1 MPVKGLTQAEIDEA
15 TRAQVASGGK
25 STDRANRLPGETAS
39 EANARITA
47 AYKEMTAKPI
57 ITEAQKDAGVQVK
70 FVRTEAGGVGEYQV
84 IKPIGYTGPAIKVT
98 EFTPGVI
105 PANVKKTT
113 GTSVGFNPDDY
124 KTAEDMQRI
133 AAKAASG
140 KTLTPDEQVFMN
152 KGVSTPAAT
161 PTGTPTA
168 TTTSAPD
175 AAAALRKLQSGQALT
190 DAEKKLLGISVTPAA
205 PTGTVTPTPTGK
217 IYTASEL
224 QKLVAKLN
232 SGQKLTTE
240 EYIALGMRDD
250 IPNAVTPTP
259 VTPTSTR
266 TVSKTVKNSDGSTT
280 VTYSDGTT
288 ETTFA
293 PNTNGKKTVTSSTKN
308 ADGTTTVTYSDGTS
322 ETLAAGTPPPSP
334 VTVVP
339 GPGGTST
346 TSDRM
351 LAADTFANT
360 FALAF
365 GSKEASQPYVKI
377 LYNLVSGFYKS
388 GSDISESIN
397 LAIRQARDEKKIP
410 EFTKRFKGIFALEDR
425 LRAGEAVTV
434 PTIDEYIKS
443 EAKVGELLEQA
454 GMADLATQEFIGDAF
469 AKGKSVAEITRILSG
484 AFNTID
490 NAPAYLKNE
499 LSAKFPTVT
508 RSGLAKALIAG
519 DIGAQALE
527 KEIKNISVM
536 SAGKYQGVT
545 PTAKTAE
552 NLANLGYDFASSLSG
567 FGQVARERGT
577 MQKLEEISKG
587 TAANALDVQEGLT
600 SAIFE
605 KNIKEQ
611 EKMRIE
617 AEKEAARF
625 GAKAGTIGSKSLASQ
640 SRANRII

>member
-15 TRAQVASGGK
+15 TRAQVASGAK
-25 STDRANRLPGETAS
+25 STDRTNRLPGETAS

-57 ITEAQKDAGVQVK
+57 ISQEAKDAGVQVK

-84 IKPIGYTGPAIKVT
+84 IKPIGYTGPDVSKTT

-105 PANVKKTT
+105 PANAKRIT

-124 KTAEDMQRI
+124 KTAEDLQRI

-140 KTLTPDEQVFMN
+140 KTLTADEQAFMN
-152 KGVSTPAAT
+152 KGVSTPAA
-161 PTGTPTA
+161 PTTPTA
-168 TTTSAPD
+168 TTAYTPAQLQ
-175 AAAALRKLQSGQALT
+175 AIIAKLTGGGVLT
-190 DAEKKLLGISVTPAA
+190 PAEKAAIGIGPAVSPTAITPAVTTK
-205 PTGTVTPTPTGK
+205 PTTTTTTTTTSTATTTPTVT
-217 IYTASEL
+217 
-224 QKLVAKLN
+224 
-232 SGQKLTTE
+232 
-240 EYIALGMRDD
+240 
-250 IPNAVTPTP
+250 
-259 VTPTSTR
+259 
-266 TVSKTVKNSDGSTT
+266 
-280 VTYSDGTT
+280 
-288 ETTFA
+288 
-293 PNTNGKKTVTSSTKN
+293 KTVTSSTKN
-308 ADGTTTVTYSDGTS
+308 ADGTSTVTYSDGT
-322 ETLAAGTPPPSP
+322 TAILPATTPTPVVNSTVP

-339 GPGGTST
+339 GPTGTST

-377 LYNLVSGFYKS
+377 LYDLVSGFYKS

-434 PTIDEYIKS
+434 PTVDEYIKS

-469 AKGKSVAEITRILSG
+469 AKGKSVSEITRILSG

-567 FGQVARERGT
+567 FGEVARGTPT

-587 TAANALDVQEGLT
+587 TAVKALDVQEGLT

-605 KNIKEQ
+605 KNVKEQ

-617 AEKEAARF
+617 EEKERARF

-640 SRANRII
+640 SRGNRLI

>member
-15 TRAQVASGGK
+15 TRAQVASGAK
-25 STDRANRLPGETAS
+25 STDRTQRLPGETAT

-57 ITEAQKDAGVQVK
+57 ISQEAKDAGAQVK

-84 IKPIGYTGPAIKVT
+84 IKPIGYAGPDISKTT

-105 PANVKKTT
+105 PTNVKKTT

-133 AAKAASG
+133 AVKTASG
-140 KTLTPDEQVFMN
+140 KTLTPDEQAFMN
-152 KGVSTPAAT
+152 KGVN
-161 PTGTPTA
+161 TPTA
-168 TTTSAPD
+168 PTAP
-175 AAAALRKLQSGQALT
+175 ATQTAY
-190 DAEKKLLGISVTPAA
+190 TPAQ
-205 PTGTVTPTPTGK
+205 
-217 IYTASEL
+217 L
-224 QKLVAKLN
+224 QAIVAKLGR
-232 SGQKLTTE
+232 GQTLTPAE
-240 EYIALGMRDD
+240 QAAIGMGATA
-250 IPNAVTPTP
+250 PTAVTPTTTTAP
-259 VTPTSTR
+259 TTTTTSTA
-266 TVSKTVKNSDGSTT
+266 TT
-280 VTYSDGTT
+280 VVNPTVT
-288 ETTFA
+288 
-293 PNTNGKKTVTSSTKN
+293 KTVTSSTKN
-308 ADGTTTVTYSDGTS
+308 ADGTSTVTYSDGTS
-322 ETLAAGTPPPSP
+322 ATLPATTPTPVVNSTVP

-339 GPGGTST
+339 GPTGTST
-346 TSDRM
+346 TSERM
-351 LAADTFANT
+351 LASDTFANT

-377 LYNLVSGFYKS
+377 LYGLVSGFYKS
-388 GSDISESIN
+388 GSDIDEAIN
-397 LAIRQARDEKKIP
+397 LAIRQAREEKKIP

-434 PTIDEYIKS
+434 PTVGEYIKS

-545 PTAKTAE
+545 PTAATAE

-567 FGQVARERGT
+567 FGEVARGKAG
-577 MQKLEEISKG
+577 MQKLTEISSG
-587 TAANALDVQEGLT
+587 VAANALDIQEGLT

-640 SRANRII
+640 TRGNRLI

>member
-15 TRAQVASGGK
+15 TRAQVASGAK
-25 STDRANRLPGETAS
+25 STDRTQRLPGETAS

-57 ITEAQKDAGVQVK
+57 VSQEAQDAGVQVK
-70 FVRTEAGGVGEYQV
+70 FVRTGEGGVGEYQV
-84 IKPIGYTGPAIKVT
+84 VKPIGYTGPDVSKTT
-98 EFTPGVI
+98 EFTSGVI
-105 PANVKKTT
+105 PANVTKTT

-133 AAKAASG
+133 AAKVASG
-140 KTLTPDEQVFMN
+140 KTLTADEQAFMN
-152 KGVSTPAAT
+152 KGVNTPAAAPVAPTTYT
-161 PTGTPTA
+161 PAQLQSIIAKLGQGQTLTPAEQSAIGMSAGTPTA
-168 TTTSAPD
+168 VTSTVTTTPTTTTTA
-175 AAAALRKLQSGQALT
+175 
-190 DAEKKLLGISVTPAA
+190 VTA
-205 PTGTVTPTPTGK
+205 TPTAT
-217 IYTASEL
+217 
-224 QKLVAKLN
+224 
-232 SGQKLTTE
+232 
-240 EYIALGMRDD
+240 
-250 IPNAVTPTP
+250 
-259 VTPTSTR
+259 
-266 TVSKTVKNSDGSTT
+266 
-280 VTYSDGTT
+280 
-288 ETTFA
+288 
-293 PNTNGKKTVTSSTKN
+293 KTVTSSTKN
-308 ADGTTTVTYSDGTS
+308 ADGTTTVIYSDGTS
-322 ETLAAGTPPPSP
+322 KIFPAGTPTPVVNSTVP

-339 GPGGTST
+339 GPTGTST

-377 LYNLVSGFYKS
+377 LYDLVSGFYKS
-388 GSDISESIN
+388 GSDIDESLN

-434 PTIDEYIKS
+434 PTIAQYIQS

-454 GMADLATQEFIGDAF
+454 GMADLATQDFIGDAF

-567 FGQVARERGT
+567 FGEVARGTPT

-587 TAANALDVQEGLT
+587 TAVNAIDVQEGLT

-611 EKMRIE
+611 EKMRLE

>member
-15 TRAQVASGGK
+15 TRAQVASGAK
-25 STDRANRLPGETAS
+25 STDRTQRLPGETAT

-57 ITEAQKDAGVQVK
+57 ISQAAKDAGVQVK

-84 IKPIGYTGPAIKVT
+84 VKPIGYTGPDVSKTT
-98 EFTPGVI
+98 EFTSGVI

-140 KTLTPDEQVFMN
+140 KTLTADEQAFMN
-152 KGVSTPAAT
+152 KGVSTPAA
-161 PTGTPTA
+161 PATPTA
-168 TTTSAPD
+168 TTAYTPAQLQ
-175 AAAALRKLQSGQALT
+175 AIVAKLGRGQALT
-190 DAEKKLLGISVTPAA
+190 PAEQAAIGMSATAPTAVTPAVTTT
-205 PTGTVTPTPTGK
+205 PTTTTTVTPSP
-217 IYTASEL
+217 
-224 QKLVAKLN
+224 
-232 SGQKLTTE
+232 
-240 EYIALGMRDD
+240 
-250 IPNAVTPTP
+250 
-259 VTPTSTR
+259 
-266 TVSKTVKNSDGSTT
+266 T
-280 VTYSDGTT
+280 VT
-288 ETTFA
+288 
-293 PNTNGKKTVTSSTKN
+293 KTVTATTKN
-308 ADGTTTVTYSDGTS
+308 ADGSSTVTYSDGTS
-322 ETLAAGTPPPSP
+322 TIIPVGTPTPIVNSTVP
-334 VTVVP
+334 VTVIP
-339 GPGGTST
+339 GPTGTST

-351 LAADTFANT
+351 LASDTFANT

-377 LYNLVSGFYKS
+377 LYDLVSGFYKS
-388 GSDISESIN
+388 GSDIDEALN
-397 LAIRQARDEKKIP
+397 LAIRQAREEKKIP

-434 PTIDEYIKS
+434 PTIAQYIQS

-567 FGQVARERGT
+567 FGDVARGKAT

-587 TAANALDVQEGLT
+587 TASNALDVQEGLT

-605 KNIKEQ
+605 KNVKEQ

-640 SRANRII
+640 SRANRLI

>member
-1 MPVKGLTQAEIDEA
+1 MPVKGLTQAEIEEA
-15 TRAQVASGGK
+15 TRAQVASGAK
-25 STDRANRLPGETAS
+25 STDRTNRLPGETAS

-47 AYKEMTAKPI
+47 AYKEMTAKPVI
-57 ITEAQKDAGVQVK
+57 SQEAKDAGVQVK

-84 IKPIGYTGPAIKVT
+84 VKPIGYTGPDVSKTT

-140 KTLTPDEQVFMN
+140 KALTPDEQVFMN
-152 KGVSTPAAT
+152 RGVSTPAAT
-161 PTGTPTA
+161 PAPTTQTAYTPAQLQAIVAKLGRGQTLTPAEQAAIGMGTA
-168 TTTSAPD
+168 TT
-175 AAAALRKLQSGQALT
+175 
-190 DAEKKLLGISVTPAA
+190 
-205 PTGTVTPTPTGK
+205 PT
-217 IYTASEL
+217 I
-224 QKLVAKLN
+224 
-232 SGQKLTTE
+232 
-240 EYIALGMRDD
+240 
-250 IPNAVTPTP
+250 TPTP
-259 VTPTSTR
+259 VTPTSTK
-266 TVSKTVKNSDGSTT
+266 TVVKTVKNADGSTT
-280 VTYSDGTT
+280 ITYSDGTT
-288 ETTFA
+288 ETTLA

-322 ETLAAGTPPPSP
+322 EILAAGTPPPAP
-334 VTVVP
+334 ITVVP
-339 GPGGTST
+339 GPTGIST
-346 TSDRM
+346 TSNRM
-351 LAADTFANT
+351 LASDTFANT

-377 LYNLVSGFYKS
+377 LYDLVSGFYKS
-388 GSDISESIN
+388 GSDIDEALN
-397 LAIRQARDEKKIP
+397 LAIRQAREEKKIP

-434 PTIDEYIKS
+434 PTIAEYIKS

-454 GMADLATQEFIGDAF
+454 GMADLATQDFIGDAF

-567 FGQVARERGT
+567 FGQVARERAG
-577 MQKLEEISKG
+577 MQKLTEISSG
-587 TAANALDVQEGLT
+587 TAANALDIQEGLT

-617 AEKEAARF
+617 AEREAARF

>member
-15 TRAQVASGGK
+15 TRAQVASGAK
-25 STDRANRLPGETAS
+25 STDRTQRLPGETAS

-57 ITEAQKDAGVQVK
+57 ISQAAKDAGVQVK

-84 IKPIGYTGPAIKVT
+84 VKPIGYTGPDVSKTT
-98 EFTPGVI
+98 EFTSGVI

-140 KTLTPDEQVFMN
+140 KTLTADEQAFMN
-152 KGVSTPAAT
+152 KGVSTPAA
-161 PTGTPTA
+161 PTTPTA
-168 TTTSAPD
+168 TTAYTPAQLQ
-175 AAAALRKLQSGQALT
+175 AIVAKLGRGQALT
-190 DAEKKLLGISVTPAA
+190 PAEQAAIGMGATAPTAVTPAVTTT
-205 PTGTVTPTPTGK
+205 PTTTTTTTTTVTPSP
-217 IYTASEL
+217 
-224 QKLVAKLN
+224 
-232 SGQKLTTE
+232 
-240 EYIALGMRDD
+240 
-250 IPNAVTPTP
+250 
-259 VTPTSTR
+259 
-266 TVSKTVKNSDGSTT
+266 T
-280 VTYSDGTT
+280 VT
-288 ETTFA
+288 
-293 PNTNGKKTVTSSTKN
+293 KTVTSSTKN
-308 ADGTTTVTYSDGTS
+308 ADGTSTVTYSDGTS
-322 ETLAAGTPPPSP
+322 AILPAGTPTPVVNTTVP

-339 GPGGTST
+339 GPTGTST
-346 TSDRM
+346 TSNRM
-351 LAADTFANT
+351 LASDTFANT

-377 LYNLVSGFYKS
+377 LYDLVSGFYKS
-388 GSDISESIN
+388 GSDIDEALN
-397 LAIRQARDEKKIP
+397 LAIRQAREEKKIP

-434 PTIDEYIKS
+434 PTIAEYIQS

-519 DIGAQALE
+519 DVGAQALE

-567 FGQVARERGT
+567 FGDVARGTPT
-577 MQKLEEISKG
+577 MQKLQEISSG
-587 TAANALDVQEGLT
+587 TAAKALDVQEGLT

-605 KNIKEQ
+605 KNVKEQ

>member
-15 TRAQVASGGK
+15 TRAQVAAGGK

-152 KGVSTPAAT
+152 KGVSTPATT
-161 PTGTPTA
+161 PVVAPTA
-168 TTTSAPD
+168 TPTSAPD
-175 AAAALRKLQSGQALT
+175 AAAAVRKLQSGQALT
-190 DAEKKLLGISVTPAA
+190 DAEKKLLGMSVTPSA
-205 PTGTVTPTPTGK
+205 PTGTPATPKKFTP
-217 IYTASEL
+217 AEL
-224 QKLVAKLN
+224 QDIVRRLT
-232 SGQKLTTE
+232 SGQKLTPEEAAAVGVTE
-240 EYIALGMRDD
+240 
-250 IPNAVTPTP
+250 PNSINQPVTPTP
-259 VTPTSTR
+259 VTPTSTK

-280 VTYSDGTT
+280 ITYSDGTT
-288 ETTFA
+288 ETTLA

-322 ETLAAGTPPPSP
+322 EILAAGTPPPAP
-334 VTVVP
+334 ITVVP
-339 GPGGTST
+339 GPTGTST
-346 TSDRM
+346 TSSRM
-351 LAADTFANT
+351 LASDTFANT

-377 LYNLVSGFYKS
+377 LYDLVSGFYKS
-388 GSDISESIN
+388 GSDIDEALN
-397 LAIRQARDEKKIP
+397 LAIRQAREEKKIP

-434 PTIDEYIKS
+434 PTIAEYIKS

-469 AKGKSVAEITRILSG
+469 SKGKSVAEITRILSG

-536 SAGKYQGVT
+536 SAGKFQGVT

-567 FGQVARERGT
+567 FGEVARGTPT
-577 MQKLEEISKG
+577 MQKLQEISSR
-587 TAANALDVQEGLT
+587 TAANALDIQEGLT

-640 SRANRII
+640 SRANRLI

>member
-15 TRAQVASGGK
+15 TRAQVASGAR
-25 STDRANRLPGETAS
+25 STDRTNRLPGETAS

-57 ITEAQKDAGVQVK
+57 LTQEQKDAGVQVK
-70 FVRTEAGGVGEYQV
+70 FVRTGAGGVGENMV
-84 IKPIGYTGPAIKVT
+84 IKPIGYTGPEVRAT

-105 PANVKKTT
+105 PANVTRTT

-124 KTAEDMQRI
+124 KTAEDLQRI

-140 KTLTPDEQVFMN
+140 KTLTKDEQAFMN
-152 KGVSTPAAT
+152 KGVSTPAAPTT
-161 PTGTPTA
+161 PAA
-168 TTTSAPD
+168 TTAYTPAQLQ
-175 AAAALRKLQSGQALT
+175 AIVAKLGRGQALT
-190 DAEKKLLGISVTPAA
+190 PAEQAAIGMTPAA
-205 PTGTVTPTPTGK
+205 PT
-217 IYTASEL
+217 
-224 QKLVAKLN
+224 
-232 SGQKLTTE
+232 
-240 EYIALGMRDD
+240 
-250 IPNAVTPTP
+250 AVTPAVTT
-259 VTPTSTR
+259 TPTT
-266 TVSKTVKNSDGSTT
+266 TTTATTPTT
-280 VTYSDGTT
+280 VT
-288 ETTFA
+288 
-293 PNTNGKKTVTSSTKN
+293 KTVTSSTKN
-308 ADGTTTVTYSDGTS
+308 ADGTSTVTYSDGT
-322 ETLAAGTPPPSP
+322 TAILPAGTPTP
-334 VTVVP
+334 VVNSTVPITVVP
-339 GPGGTST
+339 GPTGTST

-351 LAADTFANT
+351 LASDTFANT

-377 LYNLVSGFYKS
+377 LYDLVSGFYKS
-388 GSDISESIN
+388 GSDIDEALN
-397 LAIRQARDEKKIP
+397 LAIRQAREEKKIP

-434 PTIDEYIKS
+434 PTIAEYIKS

-469 AKGKSVAEITRILSG
+469 SKGKSVAEITRIISG

-536 SAGKYQGVT
+536 SAGKFQGVT

-567 FGQVARERGT
+567 FGEVARGTPT
-577 MQKLEEISKG
+577 MQKLQEISSR
-587 TAANALDVQEGLT
+587 TAANALDIQEGLT

-640 SRANRII
+640 SRANRLI

>member
-1 MPVKGLTQAEIDEA
+1 MPVKGLTQAEIEEA
-15 TRAQVASGGK
+15 TRAQVASGAK
-25 STDRANRLPGETAS
+25 STDRTNRLPGETAS

-47 AYKEMTAKPI
+47 AYKEMTAKPVI
-57 ITEAQKDAGVQVK
+57 SQEAKDAGVQVK

-84 IKPIGYTGPAIKVT
+84 VKPIGYTGPDVSKTT

-140 KTLTPDEQVFMN
+140 KALTPDEKVFMN
-152 KGVSTPAAT
+152 SGVSTPAAT
-161 PTGTPTA
+161 PTPTTQTAYTPAQLQAIVAKLGRGQTLTPAEQAAIGMGATAPTA
-168 TTTSAPD
+168 
-175 AAAALRKLQSGQALT
+175 
-190 DAEKKLLGISVTPAA
+190 VTPAVTTT
-205 PTGTVTPTPTGK
+205 PTTTIATTPTTVVNPTVT
-217 IYTASEL
+217 
-224 QKLVAKLN
+224 
-232 SGQKLTTE
+232 
-240 EYIALGMRDD
+240 
-250 IPNAVTPTP
+250 
-259 VTPTSTR
+259 
-266 TVSKTVKNSDGSTT
+266 
-280 VTYSDGTT
+280 
-288 ETTFA
+288 
-293 PNTNGKKTVTSSTKN
+293 KTVTSSTKN
-308 ADGTTTVTYSDGTS
+308 ADGTSTVTYSDGT
-322 ETLAAGTPPPSP
+322 TAILPAGTPTPVVNSTVP

-339 GPGGTST
+339 GPTGTST
-346 TSDRM
+346 TSNRM

-377 LYNLVSGFYKS
+377 LYDLVSGFYKS
-388 GSDISESIN
+388 GSDIDESIN
-397 LAIRQARDEKKIP
+397 LAIRQAREEKKIP

-434 PTIDEYIKS
+434 PTIAEYIKS

-469 AKGKSVAEITRILSG
+469 SKGKSVAEITRILSG

-490 NAPAYLKNE
+490 NAPAYLKAE
-499 LSAKFPTVT
+499 LSTKFPTVT

-567 FGQVARERGT
+567 FGQVARERAG
-577 MQKLEEISKG
+577 MQKLTEISSG
-587 TAANALDVQEGLT
+587 VAANALDIQEGLT

-617 AEKEAARF
+617 AEREAARF

-640 SRANRII
+640 SRANRLI

>member
-1 MPVKGLTQAEIDEA
+1 MPVKGLTQAQIDEA

-25 STDRANRLPGETAS
+25 STDRNNRLPGETAT
-39 EANARITA
+39 EANTRITA

-57 ITEAQKDAGVQVK
+57 ISQEAKDAGVQVK
-70 FVRTEAGGVGEYQV
+70 FVRTEAAGVGEYKV
-84 IKPIGYTGPAIKVT
+84 IKPVGYSGPSIDTT

-105 PANVKKTT
+105 PANVKNTT

-140 KTLTPDEQVFMN
+140 KTLTPDEQAFMN
-152 KGVSTPAAT
+152 RGVSTPAAA
-161 PTGTPTA
+161 PA
-168 TTTSAPD
+168 ASTTY
-175 AAAALRKLQSGQALT
+175 
-190 DAEKKLLGISVTPAA
+190 TPAQ
-205 PTGTVTPTPTGK
+205 
-217 IYTASEL
+217 L
-224 QKLVAKLN
+224 QTIVAKLGRGETL
-232 SGQKLTTE
+232 SPAEQAAIGMTASTAPTTT
-240 EYIALGMRDD
+240 
-250 IPNAVTPTP
+250 IPTTTVPT
-259 VTPTSTR
+259 TTANTTTAST
-266 TVSKTVKNSDGSTT
+266 TTTTTTKTV
-280 VTYSDGTT
+280 
-288 ETTFA
+288 
-293 PNTNGKKTVTSSTKN
+293 SSTKVN
-308 ADGTTTVTYSDGTS
+308 ADGSSTVTYSDGTS
-322 ETLAAGTPPPSP
+322 VIIPVGTTPPVVNTTVPI
-334 VTVVP
+334 TVVP
-339 GPGGTST
+339 GPTGTST
-346 TSDRM
+346 TSERM

-377 LYNLVSGFYKS
+377 LYDLVSGFYKS
-388 GSDISESIN
+388 GSDIDESLN
-397 LAIRQARDEKKIP
+397 LAIRQARVEKKIP

-434 PTIDEYIKS
+434 PTIAQYIQS

-454 GMADLATQEFIGDAF
+454 GMADLATQDFIGDAF
-469 AKGKSVAEITRILSG
+469 ARGKSVSEITRIISG

-490 NAPAYLKNE
+490 NAPTYLKNE
-499 LSAKFPTVT
+499 LSVKFPTVT

-527 KEIKNISVM
+527 KEIRNISVM
-536 SAGKYQGVT
+536 SAGKFQGVT

-567 FGQVARERGT
+567 FGEVARGKPT
-577 MQKLEEISKG
+577 MQKLTEISSG
-587 TAANALDVQEGLT
+587 VAANALDIQEGLT

-611 EKMRIE
+611 EKMRLE

-625 GAKAGTIGSKSLASQ
+625 GAKAGNIGSKSFASQ
-640 SRANRII
+640 TRGNRLI

>member
-15 TRAQVASGGK
+15 TRAQVASGAR
-25 STDRANRLPGETAS
+25 STDRTNRLPGETAS

-57 ITEAQKDAGVQVK
+57 LTQEQKDAGVQVK
-70 FVRTEAGGVGEYQV
+70 FVRTGAGGVGENMV
-84 IKPIGYTGPAIKVT
+84 IKPIGYTGPPVRVT

-105 PANVKKTT
+105 PANVTRTT

-124 KTAEDMQRI
+124 KTAEDLQRI

-140 KTLTPDEQVFMN
+140 KTLTKDEQAFMN
-152 KGVSTPAAT
+152 KGVSTPAAPTT
-161 PTGTPTA
+161 PAA
-168 TTTSAPD
+168 TTAYTPAQLQ
-175 AAAALRKLQSGQALT
+175 AIVAKLGRGQALT
-190 DAEKKLLGISVTPAA
+190 PAEQAAIGMTPAA
-205 PTGTVTPTPTGK
+205 PT
-217 IYTASEL
+217 
-224 QKLVAKLN
+224 
-232 SGQKLTTE
+232 
-240 EYIALGMRDD
+240 
-250 IPNAVTPTP
+250 AVTPAVTT
-259 VTPTSTR
+259 TPTT
-266 TVSKTVKNSDGSTT
+266 TATTPTT
-280 VTYSDGTT
+280 VT
-288 ETTFA
+288 
-293 PNTNGKKTVTSSTKN
+293 KTVTSSTKN
-308 ADGTTTVTYSDGTS
+308 ADGTSTVTYSDGT
-322 ETLAAGTPPPSP
+322 TAILPAGTPTP
-334 VTVVP
+334 VVNSTVPITVVP
-339 GPGGTST
+339 GPTGTST

-351 LAADTFANT
+351 LASDTFANT

-377 LYNLVSGFYKS
+377 LYDLVSGFYKS
-388 GSDISESIN
+388 GSSIDEALN
-397 LAIRQARDEKKIP
+397 LAIRQAREEKKIP

-434 PTIDEYIKS
+434 PTIAEYIQS
-443 EAKVGELLEQA
+443 EAKVGELLQQA
-454 GMADLATQEFIGDAF
+454 GMADLATQDFIGDAF

-536 SAGKYQGVT
+536 SAGKFQGVT

-567 FGQVARERGT
+567 FGEVARGTPT
-577 MQKLEEISKG
+577 MQKLQEISSR
-587 TAANALDVQEGLT
+587 TAANALDIQEGLT

-640 SRANRII
+640 SRANRLI

>member
-15 TRAQVASGGK
+15 TRAQVASGAR
-25 STDRANRLPGETAS
+25 STDRTNRLPGETAS

-57 ITEAQKDAGVQVK
+57 LTQEQKNAGVQVK
-70 FVRTEAGGVGEYQV
+70 FVRTGAGGVGENMV
-84 IKPIGYTGPAIKVT
+84 IKPIGYTGPEVKVT

-105 PANVKKTT
+105 PANVTRTT

-124 KTAEDMQRI
+124 KTAEDLQRI

-140 KTLTPDEQVFMN
+140 KTLTKDEQAFMN
-152 KGVSTPAAT
+152 KGVSTPAAPTT
-161 PTGTPTA
+161 PAA
-168 TTTSAPD
+168 TTAYTPAQLQ
-175 AAAALRKLQSGQALT
+175 AIVAKLGRGQALT
-190 DAEKKLLGISVTPAA
+190 PAEQAAIGMTPAA
-205 PTGTVTPTPTGK
+205 PTAVTPAVTTTPTTTTTTTTVTPSP
-217 IYTASEL
+217 
-224 QKLVAKLN
+224 
-232 SGQKLTTE
+232 
-240 EYIALGMRDD
+240 
-250 IPNAVTPTP
+250 
-259 VTPTSTR
+259 
-266 TVSKTVKNSDGSTT
+266 T
-280 VTYSDGTT
+280 VT
-288 ETTFA
+288 
-293 PNTNGKKTVTSSTKN
+293 KTVTSSTKN
-308 ADGTTTVTYSDGTS
+308 VDGTSTVTYSDGTS
-322 ETLAAGTPPPSP
+322 AILPAGTPTP
-334 VTVVP
+334 VVNTTVPITVVP
-339 GPGGTST
+339 GPTGTST

-351 LAADTFANT
+351 LASDTFANT

-377 LYNLVSGFYKS
+377 LYDLVSGFYKS
-388 GSDISESIN
+388 GSDIDEALN
-397 LAIRQARDEKKIP
+397 LAIRQAREEKKIP

-434 PTIDEYIKS
+434 PTIADYIKS

-469 AKGKSVAEITRILSG
+469 ARGKSVSEITRILSG

-527 KEIKNISVM
+527 KEIRNISVM

-567 FGQVARERGT
+567 FGDVARGTPT

-587 TAANALDVQEGLT
+587 TAVNALDVQEGLT

-605 KNIKEQ
+605 KNVKEQ
-611 EKMRIE
+611 EKMRLE

-625 GAKAGTIGSKSLASQ
+625 AGKAGTIGSKSLASQ
-640 SRANRII
+640 SRANRLI

>member
-25 STDRANRLPGETAS
+25 STDRANRLPGETAT

-47 AYKEMTAKPI
+47 AYKEMTAKPVLSQ
-57 ITEAQKDAGVQVK
+57 EQKDAGMKVQ
-70 FVRTEAGGVGEYQV
+70 FVRTAAGGVGEYV
-84 IKPIGYTGPAIKVT
+84 PIKPLGYTGPTEVK

-105 PANVKKTT
+105 PANSKYTT

-124 KTAEDMQRI
+124 KTAEDLQRI

-140 KTLTPDEQVFMN
+140 KTLTADEQAFMN
-152 KGVSTPAAT
+152 RGVPATSTLTSTPT
-161 PTGTPTA
+161 P
-168 TTTSAPD
+168 
-175 AAAALRKLQSGQALT
+175 
-190 DAEKKLLGISVTPAA
+190 
-205 PTGTVTPTPTGK
+205 TPTPTGK

-322 ETLAAGTPPPSP
+322 EILAAGTPPPAP
-334 VTVVP
+334 ITVVP
-339 GPGGTST
+339 GPTGIST
-346 TSDRM
+346 TSSRM
-351 LAADTFANT
+351 LASDTFANT

-377 LYNLVSGFYKS
+377 LYDLVSGFYKS
-388 GSDISESIN
+388 GSDIDEALN
-397 LAIRQARDEKKIP
+397 LAIRQAREEKKIP

-434 PTIDEYIKS
+434 PTIAEYIKS

-454 GMADLATQEFIGDAF
+454 GMADLATQDFIGDAF

-567 FGQVARERGT
+567 FGDVARGKAT

-587 TAANALDVQEGLT
+587 TASNALDVQEGLT

-605 KNIKEQ
+605 KNVKEQ

-617 AEKEAARF
+617 EEKEKARF
-625 GAKAGTIGSKSLASQ
+625 AAKSGTIGSKSLASQ
-640 SRANRII
+640 TRGNRLI

>member
-15 TRAQVASGGK
+15 TRAQVASGAK
-25 STDRANRLPGETAS
+25 STDRTQRLPGETAT

-47 AYKEMTAKPI
+47 AYREMTAKPVI
-57 ITEAQKDAGVQVK
+57 SQEAKDAGVQVK

-84 IKPIGYTGPAIKVT
+84 VKPVGYTGPDVSKTT
-98 EFTPGVI
+98 EFTSGVI
-105 PANVKKTT
+105 PSNVTKTT

-140 KTLTPDEQVFMN
+140 KTLTADEQAFMN
-152 KGVSTPAAT
+152 KGVSTP
-161 PTGTPTA
+161 TA
-168 TTTSAPD
+168 
-175 AAAALRKLQSGQALT
+175 
-190 DAEKKLLGISVTPAA
+190 TPAA
-205 PTGTVTPTPTGK
+205 PTTYTP
-217 IYTASEL
+217 AQL
-224 QKLVAKLN
+224 QTIVAKL
-232 SGQKLTTE
+232 GRGDTLTPAE
-240 EYIALGMRDD
+240 QAAIGMVSTA
-250 IPNAVTPTP
+250 PTAVTTATTT
-259 VTPTSTR
+259 TPTT
-266 TVSKTVKNSDGSTT
+266 TTPTTTTPT
-280 VTYSDGTT
+280 VT
-288 ETTFA
+288 
-293 PNTNGKKTVTSSTKN
+293 KTVTATTKN
-308 ADGTTTVTYSDGTS
+308 ADGSSTVTYSDGTS
-322 ETLAAGTPPPSP
+322 IIIPVGTPTPTVNPTVP

-339 GPGGTST
+339 GPTGTST
-346 TSDRM
+346 TSERM
-351 LAADTFANT
+351 LASDTFANT

-377 LYNLVSGFYKS
+377 LYGLVSGFYKS
-388 GSDISESIN
+388 GSEIDEALN
-397 LAIRQARDEKKIP
+397 LAIRQARVEKKIP
-410 EFTKRFKGIFALEDR
+410 EFTNRFKGIFALEDR

-434 PTIDEYIKS
+434 PTIAEYIQS

-469 AKGKSVAEITRILSG
+469 AKGKSVAEITRVISG

-567 FGQVARERGT
+567 FGEVARGKAG
-577 MQKLEEISKG
+577 MQKLTEISSG
-587 TAANALDVQEGLT
+587 VAANALDIQEGLT

-640 SRANRII
+640 IRGNRLI

>member
-15 TRAQVASGGK
+15 TRAQVASGAK
-25 STDRANRLPGETAS
+25 STDRTNRLPGETAS

-57 ITEAQKDAGVQVK
+57 ISQEAKDAGVQVK

-84 IKPIGYTGPAIKVT
+84 IKPIGYTGPDVSKTT

-140 KTLTPDEQVFMN
+140 KTLTADEQAFMN
-152 KGVSTPAAT
+152 KGVNTPAA
-161 PTGTPTA
+161 PTTPTA
-168 TTTSAPD
+168 TTAYTPAQLQ
-175 AAAALRKLQSGQALT
+175 AIIAKLTGGGTLT
-190 DAEKKLLGISVTPAA
+190 PAEKAAIGIGPAVSPTAITPAVTTK
-205 PTGTVTPTPTGK
+205 PTTTTTTTTTSTATTTPTVT
-217 IYTASEL
+217 
-224 QKLVAKLN
+224 
-232 SGQKLTTE
+232 
-240 EYIALGMRDD
+240 
-250 IPNAVTPTP
+250 
-259 VTPTSTR
+259 
-266 TVSKTVKNSDGSTT
+266 
-280 VTYSDGTT
+280 
-288 ETTFA
+288 
-293 PNTNGKKTVTSSTKN
+293 KTVTSSTKN
-308 ADGTTTVTYSDGTS
+308 ADGTSTVTYSDGT
-322 ETLAAGTPPPSP
+322 TAILPATTPTPVVNSTVP

-339 GPGGTST
+339 GPTGTST

-377 LYNLVSGFYKS
+377 LYDLVSGFYKS

-434 PTIDEYIKS
+434 PTVDEYIKS

-469 AKGKSVAEITRILSG
+469 AKGKSVSEITRILSG

-567 FGQVARERGT
+567 FGDVARARPT

-605 KNIKEQ
+605 KNVKEQ
-611 EKMRIE
+611 EKMRLE

-625 GAKAGTIGSKSLASQ
+625 GAKAGTIGSKTLASQ
-640 SRANRII
+640 SRINRIV

>member
-15 TRAQVASGGK
+15 TRAQVASGAK
-25 STDRANRLPGETAS
+25 STDRTQRLPGETAS

-57 ITEAQKDAGVQVK
+57 ISQAAKDAGVQVK

-84 IKPIGYTGPAIKVT
+84 VKPIGYTGPDVSKTT
-98 EFTPGVI
+98 EFTSGVI
-105 PANVKKTT
+105 PANVKKIT

-140 KTLTPDEQVFMN
+140 KTLTADEQAFMN
-152 KGVSTPAAT
+152 KGVSTPAA
-161 PTGTPTA
+161 PTTPTA
-168 TTTSAPD
+168 TTAYTPAQLQ
-175 AAAALRKLQSGQALT
+175 AIVAKLGRGQALT
-190 DAEKKLLGISVTPAA
+190 PAEQAAIGMGATAPTAVTPAVTTT
-205 PTGTVTPTPTGK
+205 PTTTTTTTVTPSP
-217 IYTASEL
+217 
-224 QKLVAKLN
+224 
-232 SGQKLTTE
+232 
-240 EYIALGMRDD
+240 
-250 IPNAVTPTP
+250 
-259 VTPTSTR
+259 
-266 TVSKTVKNSDGSTT
+266 T
-280 VTYSDGTT
+280 VT
-288 ETTFA
+288 
-293 PNTNGKKTVTSSTKN
+293 KTVTSSTKN
-308 ADGTTTVTYSDGTS
+308 ADGTSTVTYSDGTS
-322 ETLAAGTPPPSP
+322 AILPAGTPTPVVNTTVP

-339 GPGGTST
+339 GPTGTST
-346 TSDRM
+346 TSNRM
-351 LAADTFANT
+351 LASDTFANT

-377 LYNLVSGFYKS
+377 LYDLVSGFYKS
-388 GSDISESIN
+388 GSDIDEALN
-397 LAIRQARDEKKIP
+397 LAIRQAREEKKIP

-434 PTIDEYIKS
+434 PTIAEYIQS

-567 FGQVARERGT
+567 FGDVARGTPT
-577 MQKLEEISKG
+577 MQKLQEISSG
-587 TAANALDVQEGLT
+587 TAAKALDVQEGLT

-605 KNIKEQ
+605 KNVKEQ

-640 SRANRII
+640 SRANRLI

>member
-15 TRAQVASGGK
+15 TRAQVAAGGK
-25 STDRANRLPGETAS
+25 STDRANRLPGETAT

-47 AYKEMTAKPI
+47 AYKEMTAKPVLSQ
-57 ITEAQKDAGVQVK
+57 EQKDAGAVVK
-70 FVRTEAGGVGEYQV
+70 FVRTGAGGVGENMV
-84 IKPIGYTGPAIKVT
+84 IKPIGYDGPPIKVT

-105 PANVKKTT
+105 PANVTKTT

-140 KTLTPDEQVFMN
+140 KTLTADEQAFMN

-161 PTGTPTA
+161 PTGTP
-168 TTTSAPD
+168 TSAPD

-190 DAEKKLLGISVTPAA
+190 DAEKKLLGMSVTPAV

-240 EYIALGMRDD
+240 EYVALGMRDD
-250 IPNAVTPTP
+250 IPNTVTPTP

-266 TVSKTVKNSDGSTT
+266 TVVKTVKNADGSTT
-280 VTYSDGTT
+280 ITYSDGTT
-288 ETTFA
+288 ETTLA

-322 ETLAAGTPPPSP
+322 EILAAGTPPPAP
-334 VTVVP
+334 ITVVP
-339 GPGGTST
+339 GPTGTST
-346 TSDRM
+346 TSSRM
-351 LAADTFANT
+351 LASDTFANT

-377 LYNLVSGFYKS
+377 LYDLVSGFYKS
-388 GSDISESIN
+388 GSDIDEALN
-397 LAIRQARDEKKIP
+397 LAIRQAREEKKIP

-434 PTIDEYIKS
+434 PTIAEYIKS

-454 GMADLATQEFIGDAF
+454 GMADLATQDFIGDAF

-567 FGQVARERGT
+567 FGQVARERAG
-577 MQKLEEISKG
+577 MQKLTEISSG
-587 TAANALDVQEGLT
+587 TAANALDIQEGLT

-617 AEKEAARF
+617 AEREAARF

-640 SRANRII
+640 SRANRLI

>member
-140 KTLTPDEQVFMN
+140 KALTPDEQVFMN
-152 KGVSTPAAT
+152 KGVSTPAVT
-161 PTGTPTA
+161 PTGTVTPSA
-168 TTTSAPD
+168 TSAPD

-190 DAEKKLLGISVTPAA
+190 DAEKKLLGMSVTP
-205 PTGTVTPTPTGK
+205 TSTPASTPTGK
-217 IYTASEL
+217 KYTAAEL

-240 EYIALGMRDD
+240 EYVALGLGDD
-250 IPNAVTPTP
+250 IPDAVTPTP
-259 VTPTSTR
+259 ITPTSTK
-266 TVSKTVKNSDGSTT
+266 TVSKTVKNS
-280 VTYSDGTT
+280 
-288 ETTFA
+288 
-293 PNTNGKKTVTSSTKN
+293 
-308 ADGTTTVTYSDGTS
+308 DGTTTVTYSDGTS
-322 ETLAAGTPPPSP
+322 ETLAAGTPPPPP

-365 GSKEASQPYVKI
+365 GSKEAAQPYVKI

-388 GSDISESIN
+388 GSDINESIN
-397 LAIRQARDEKKIP
+397 LAIRQAREEKKIP
-410 EFTKRFKGIFALEDR
+410 EFTKRFRGIFALEDR

-434 PTIDEYIKS
+434 PTVDEYIKS

-519 DIGAQALE
+519 DVGAQALE

-552 NLANLGYDFASSLSG
+552 NLANLGYDFASSLTG
-567 FGQVARERGT
+567 FGQVARDRGT

>member
-1 MPVKGLTQAEIDEA
+1 
-15 TRAQVASGGK
+15 
-25 STDRANRLPGETAS
+25 
-39 EANARITA
+39 
-47 AYKEMTAKPI
+47 
-57 ITEAQKDAGVQVK
+57 
-70 FVRTEAGGVGEYQV
+70 
-84 IKPIGYTGPAIKVT
+84 
-98 EFTPGVI
+98 
-105 PANVKKTT
+105 
-113 GTSVGFNPDDY
+113 
-124 KTAEDMQRI
+124 
-133 AAKAASG
+133 
-140 KTLTPDEQVFMN
+140 MN
-152 KGVSTPAAT
+152 KGVSTPAA
-161 PTGTPTA
+161 PATPTA
-168 TTTSAPD
+168 TTAYTPAQLQ
-175 AAAALRKLQSGQALT
+175 AIVAKLGRGQALT
-190 DAEKKLLGISVTPAA
+190 PAEQAAIGMSATAPTAVTPAVTTT
-205 PTGTVTPTPTGK
+205 PTTTTTTTVTPSP
-217 IYTASEL
+217 
-224 QKLVAKLN
+224 
-232 SGQKLTTE
+232 
-240 EYIALGMRDD
+240 
-250 IPNAVTPTP
+250 
-259 VTPTSTR
+259 
-266 TVSKTVKNSDGSTT
+266 T
-280 VTYSDGTT
+280 VT
-288 ETTFA
+288 
-293 PNTNGKKTVTSSTKN
+293 KTVTATTKN
-308 ADGTTTVTYSDGTS
+308 ADGSSTVTYSDGTS
-322 ETLAAGTPPPSP
+322 TIIPVGTPTPIVNSTVP
-334 VTVVP
+334 VTVIP
-339 GPGGTST
+339 GPTGTST

-351 LAADTFANT
+351 LASDTFANT

-377 LYNLVSGFYKS
+377 LYDLVSGFYKS
-388 GSDISESIN
+388 GSDIDEALN
-397 LAIRQARDEKKIP
+397 LAIRQAREEKKIP

-434 PTIDEYIKS
+434 PTIAQYIQS

-519 DIGAQALE
+519 DVGAQALE

-567 FGQVARERGT
+567 FGQVARERAG
-577 MQKLEEISKG
+577 MQKLTEISSG
-587 TAANALDVQEGLT
+587 TAANALDIQEGLT

-617 AEKEAARF
+617 AEREAARF

-640 SRANRII
+640 SRANRLI

>member
-1 MPVKGLTQAEIDEA
+1 
-15 TRAQVASGGK
+15 
-25 STDRANRLPGETAS
+25 
-39 EANARITA
+39 
-47 AYKEMTAKPI
+47 
-57 ITEAQKDAGVQVK
+57 
-70 FVRTEAGGVGEYQV
+70 
-84 IKPIGYTGPAIKVT
+84 
-98 EFTPGVI
+98 
-105 PANVKKTT
+105 
-113 GTSVGFNPDDY
+113 
-124 KTAEDMQRI
+124 
-133 AAKAASG
+133 
-140 KTLTPDEQVFMN
+140 
-152 KGVSTPAAT
+152 
-161 PTGTPTA
+161 
-168 TTTSAPD
+168 
-175 AAAALRKLQSGQALT
+175 
-190 DAEKKLLGISVTPAA
+190 
-205 PTGTVTPTPTGK
+205 
-217 IYTASEL
+217 
-224 QKLVAKLN
+224 
-232 SGQKLTTE
+232 
-240 EYIALGMRDD
+240 
-250 IPNAVTPTP
+250 
-259 VTPTSTR
+259 
-266 TVSKTVKNSDGSTT
+266 
-280 VTYSDGTT
+280 
-288 ETTFA
+288 
-293 PNTNGKKTVTSSTKN
+293 
-308 ADGTTTVTYSDGTS
+308 
-322 ETLAAGTPPPSP
+322 
-334 VTVVP
+334 
-339 GPGGTST
+339 
-346 TSDRM
+346 M

-365 GSKEASQPYVKI
+365 GSKEAAQPYVKI

-388 GSDISESIN
+388 GSDINESIN
-397 LAIRQARDEKKIP
+397 LAIRQAREEKKIP
-410 EFTKRFKGIFALEDR
+410 EFTKRFRGIFALEDR

-434 PTIDEYIKS
+434 PTVDEYIKS

-552 NLANLGYDFASSLSG
+552 NLANLGYDFASSLTG
-567 FGQVARERGT
+567 FGQVARDRGT

>member
-1 MPVKGLTQAEIDEA
+1 MPVKGLTQAEIEEA
-15 TRAQVASGGK
+15 TRAQVASGAK
-25 STDRANRLPGETAS
+25 STDRTNRLPGETAS

-47 AYKEMTAKPI
+47 AYKEMTAKPVI
-57 ITEAQKDAGVQVK
+57 SQEAKDAGVQVK

-84 IKPIGYTGPAIKVT
+84 VKPIGYTGPDVSKTT

-140 KTLTPDEQVFMN
+140 KALTPDEQVFMN
-152 KGVSTPAAT
+152 RGVSTPAAT
-161 PTGTPTA
+161 PAPTTQTAYTPAQLQAIVAKLGRGQTLTPAEQAAIGMGATAPTAVTPAVTTTPTTTTA
-168 TTTSAPD
+168 TT
-175 AAAALRKLQSGQALT
+175 
-190 DAEKKLLGISVTPAA
+190 
-205 PTGTVTPTPTGK
+205 PTTVVNPTVT
-217 IYTASEL
+217 
-224 QKLVAKLN
+224 
-232 SGQKLTTE
+232 
-240 EYIALGMRDD
+240 
-250 IPNAVTPTP
+250 
-259 VTPTSTR
+259 
-266 TVSKTVKNSDGSTT
+266 
-280 VTYSDGTT
+280 
-288 ETTFA
+288 
-293 PNTNGKKTVTSSTKN
+293 KTVTSSTKN
-308 ADGTTTVTYSDGTS
+308 ADGTSTVTYSDGT
-322 ETLAAGTPPPSP
+322 TAILPATTPTPVVNSTVP

-499 LSAKFPTVT
+499 LNAKFPTVT

-567 FGQVARERGT
+567 FGEVARGTPT
-577 MQKLEEISKG
+577 MQKLQEISQG